1 VYSLLQELYKSRK
14 FHSRNGK
21 SCLGGENDGFA
32 LEQAAKTH
40 TTSSLVGLDSEYT
53 LSHPTMAKSLRSK
66 TKRAFRK
73 IKRDDPK
80 SDYHI
85 RDKLRLQRVTE
96 KLKVL
101 TPASDDEAEEGDESA
116 VLDGEAAM
124 AEDGTTAS
132 KQGESHNAHESC
144 RASQQQQQHT
154 PLTTKLYWIL
164 GMLDSDAIS
173 LACPDSKEPGHE
185 RANVL
190 DVLQQLCS
198 EC

>member
-1 VYSLLQELYKSRK
+1 
-14 FHSRNGK
+14 
-21 SCLGGENDGFA
+21 
-32 LEQAAKTH
+32 
-40 TTSSLVGLDSEYT
+40 
-53 LSHPTMAKSLRSK
+53 MAKSLRSK

-101 TPASDDEAEEGDESA
+101 TPVSDDEAEDGDESA

-132 KQGESHNAHESC
+132 KQGESHNAHEGCKTS
-144 RASQQQQQHT
+144 QQHT
-154 PLTTKLYWIL
+154 LMTTKLYWIL
-164 GMLDSDAIS
+164 GMLDSDSIS
-173 LACPDSKEPGHE
+173 LACPDSQESGHK
-185 RANVL
+185 RADVL